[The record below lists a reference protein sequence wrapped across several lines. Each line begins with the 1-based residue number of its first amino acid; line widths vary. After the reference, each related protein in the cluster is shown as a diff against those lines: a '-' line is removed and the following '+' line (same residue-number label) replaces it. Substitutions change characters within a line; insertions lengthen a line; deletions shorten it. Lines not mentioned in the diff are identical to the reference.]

1 MEVLTLQQAG
11 FLAWSKSKKNKG
23 LFAAA
28 SLYDSFSA
36 SDANQGDATL
46 QIHSFDIVNK
56 TSSSQKLGVAT
67 FEGAHFTSIDWET
80 FGEDGSYPYGIIAS
94 GFDNGVVGLWDP
106 NYIIQNSQSDSV
118 GDSNQ
123 RGLISLQEVHE
134 APVNT
139 IAFNPFRQHLIA
151 SGGVEVAVHNLEKNI
166 AEPDVF
172 SPGSDVHQGSTI
184 TSVSWNR
191 KVPHILGSASQNG
204 ISVVWDLKL
213 NKSIFNFSDPS
224 RVATNRN
231 VCLSWNPEIP
241 TQIAVVYDDAKVPE
255 LQIWDLRNPK
265 GPIFCT
271 VKGHTKG
278 IHYLDWS
285 VTDPSL
291 IVTVGRDN
299 KACIWNYK
307 LSSDNLVSEF
317 TLDEPASQVKWSPKQ
332 PEIYSVSS
340 ASGNST
346 IYSLNNQLDHIPAWI
361 RPPVGARFG
370 FDGRLAVFSEKGGM
384 NIKEF
389 QVKAPEDELQ
399 PHIADF
405 EQIFGTTKVDI
416 PRLCQDRVDSDL
428 LNDED
433 REQWAFIQAA
443 IKNETDDILEAL
455 GFDKITILK
464 KAENYTGKYYV
475 TRATTTTTHKVESD
489 FKMLTAE
496 EAEDFF
502 DTLNKKSTKDA
513 TGRKSESMADVGDE
527 DITQEVVTRNNNWN
541 AGIEKIIKG
550 NILIG
555 NIEGAVD
562 SALKCGRVAEA
573 LLLAYSK
580 GGDFFKSTIKSYV
593 TSSNDPFVKN
603 VIRYL
608 VEDQVEELVLNYSL
622 EDWKECVALC
632 HSLSQKN
639 ANTFKKYMDQ
649 LATRF
654 IQERDDHNT
663 ALLCYILSKNFL
675 RILET
680 FASASE
686 KYTKGSYDHTVFLI
700 NTVEKIIA
708 LKHVTGY
715 FEPNSLIDRF
725 LFDLSKVL
733 HVYNKDFL
741 ILNLITINDSFGFE
755 CLVIR
760 DRLFHSSPE
769 FQSSFPPKAFPFHKE
784 TLNVKVR
791 KVAKVEA
798 HPKRSGLHPEPA
810 QTFNKPGPGGPV
822 DAGRPGPGG
831 PGGIKPIGGPGIRPP
846 FNTGLPPQQHPVV
859 EQPKQELPPTGGL
872 GKPTPSR
879 SGPGIFNPAT
889 QKKDDV
895 IPPPI
900 MKPGGPGVGG
910 SQTIPRGVQFVPPT
924 ADHKTHEP
932 QHTQDLPPTKSDF
945 PPTGRPGPSFPGASN
960 PVKTNPPTMTQPP
973 TFKNTGFP
981 KPGQPGPSKPTLPTP
996 VGGFQANPTQT
1007 NPPGP
1012 TMSGPTGFGGPGPK
1026 PGFPSPNGAHMGG
1039 PPSGSM
1045 GFVKSSQSNFEGPP
1059 KPVPGGNFGRAPVGG
1074 DTMKFA
1080 PPRMGMGMGPTGST
1094 TSLPAEKFNGDVS
1107 QLPEEFHPVYDTIM
1121 RGMDLIDQ
1129 IDQQNPKKKAEMD
1142 QKMNTL
1148 WDILLSGSMKPVTVN
1163 DLKRMAKALDQE
1175 DLNTAVTMQQKIARE
1190 DYTAN
1195 KEWLYVMRRIVTRK

>member
-1 MEVLTLQQAG
+1 M
-11 FLAWSKSKKNKG
+11 
-23 LFAAA
+23 
-28 SLYDSFSA
+28 
-36 SDANQGDATL
+36 
-46 QIHSFDIVNK
+46 
-56 TSSSQKLGVAT
+56 GVAT

-106 NYIIQNSQSDSV
+106 NQIIQNSQADGLG

-123 RGLISLQEVHE
+123 RGLISLQEVHDG
-134 APVNT
+134 PVHT
-139 IAFNPFRQHLIA
+139 LAFNPFRQHLIA

-224 RVATNRN
+224 RVANNRN

-332 PEIYSVSS
+332 PEIYSVSNT
-340 ASGNST
+340 SGSTT

-361 RPPVGARFG
+361 RPVVGARFG

-389 QVKAPEDELQ
+389 QLKTPEDELT
-399 PHIADF
+399 PHIAEF
-405 EQIFGTTKVDI
+405 EASFGTTKVDI
-416 PRLCQDRVDSDL
+416 PRLCENRVLSDL
-428 LNDED
+428 LSDED
-433 REQWAFIQAA
+433 REQWSFIQAA
-443 IKNETDDILEAL
+443 TKNDHDDILEAL
-455 GFDKITILK
+455 GFDKINIIK
-464 KAENYTGKYYV
+464 RAENYTGKYYV
-475 TRATTTTTHKVESD
+475 TRASTTATQKVESD

-496 EAEDFF
+496 EAENFF
-502 DTLNKKSTKDA
+502 DTLNKKSTNEA
-513 TGRKSESMADVGDE
+513 SGRKSASMADVDDE
-527 DITQEVVTRNNNWN
+527 YITQENVTKNNNWN
-541 AGIEKIIKG
+541 AGIEKIIKS

-573 LLLAYSK
+573 LLLAYAK

-593 TSSNDPFVKN
+593 TSCNDPFVKN

-608 VEDQVEELVLNYSL
+608 VEDQIEDLVMNYSL

-632 HSLSQKN
+632 NSLSQKN

-686 KYTKGSYDHTVFLI
+686 KYVKGSYDHTVFLM

-708 LKHVTGY
+708 LKHITGY
-715 FEPNSLIDRF
+715 FEPNSLVDRF
-725 LFDLSKVL
+725 LYDLSKVL
-733 HVYNKDFL
+733 HSYGKDFL
-741 ILNLITINDSFGFE
+741 VLNLITINDSFGFE

-760 DRLFHSSPE
+760 DRLFHSSLE
-769 FQSSFPPKAFPFHKE
+769 FQGLFPPKAFPFHKE
-784 TLNVKVR
+784 TLNVKV
-791 KVAKVEA
+791 KKAKIETTHA
-798 HPKRSGLHPEPA
+798 KRPGLHPEP
-810 QTFNKPGPGGPV
+810 TPNVKPGPGGPV
-822 DAGRPGPGG
+822 GIGGPGPMGGAGPKPIVGGGPKPIVGGRPPFNPSFPNTQTQHTEPPKQDLPPTGPVGGLKSTPSRPGPGG
-831 PGGIKPIGGPGIRPP
+831 PGG
-846 FNTGLPPQQHPVV
+846 
-859 EQPKQELPPTGGL
+859 
-872 GKPTPSR
+872 
-879 SGPGIFNPAT
+879 FNPM

-900 MKPGGPGVGG
+900 MKTGPGVGG
-910 SQTIPRGVQFVPPT
+910 SQTIPKGVHFVPPT
-924 ADHKTHEP
+924 TDHH
-932 QHTQDLPPTKSDF
+932 
-945 PPTGRPGPSFPGASN
+945 
-960 PVKTNPPTMTQPP
+960 
-973 TFKNTGFP
+973 
-981 KPGQPGPSKPTLPTP
+981 
-996 VGGFQANPTQT
+996 
-1007 NPPGP
+1007 
-1012 TMSGPTGFGGPGPK
+1012 
-1026 PGFPSPNGAHMGG
+1026 
-1039 PPSGSM
+1039 PPS
-1045 GFVKSSQSNFEGPP
+1045 
-1059 KPVPGGNFGRAPVGG
+1059 
-1074 DTMKFA
+1074 
-1080 PPRMGMGMGPTGST
+1080 
-1094 TSLPAEKFNGDVS
+1094 
-1107 QLPEEFHPVYDTIM
+1107 
-1121 RGMDLIDQ
+1121 
-1129 IDQQNPKKKAEMD
+1129 
-1142 QKMNTL
+1142 
-1148 WDILLSGSMKPVTVN
+1148 N
-1163 DLKRMAKALDQE
+1163 DL
-1175 DLNTAVTMQQKIARE
+1175 N
-1190 DYTAN
+1190 YPPF
-1195 KEWLYVMRRIVTRK
+1195 Y

>member
-1 MEVLTLQQAG
+1 
-11 FLAWSKSKKNKG
+11 
-23 LFAAA
+23 
-28 SLYDSFSA
+28 
-36 SDANQGDATL
+36 
-46 QIHSFDIVNK
+46 
-56 TSSSQKLGVAT
+56 LGTAT

-80 FGEDGSYPYGIIAS
+80 FGEDGSYPYGVIAT
-94 GFDNGVVGLWDP
+94 GLDNGVVGLWDA
-106 NYIIQNSQSDSV
+106 NQIIQNSQADSFG

-123 RGLISLQEVHE
+123 RGLISLQEVHDG
-134 APVNT
+134 PVHT
-139 IAFNPFRQHLIA
+139 LAFNPFRQHLIA

-224 RVATNRN
+224 RVANNRN

-271 VKGHTKG
+271 QKGHTKG

-317 TLDEPASQVKWSPKQ
+317 SLDEPASQVKWSPKQ
-332 PEIYSVSS
+332 PEIYSVSNN
-340 ASGNST
+340 SGNTT

-361 RPPVGARFG
+361 RPVVGARFG

-389 QVKAPEDELQ
+389 LVKAPEDELT
-399 PHIADF
+399 PHINEF
-405 EQIFGTTKVDI
+405 EESFGTTKVDI
-416 PRLCQDRVDSDL
+416 KKLCQNRVISEL
-428 LNDED
+428 LSDED
-433 REQWAFIQAA
+433 REQWAFIDAA
-443 IKNETDDILEAL
+443 TKNDHDDILEAL
-455 GFDKITILK
+455 GFDKTGIIK
-464 KAENYTGKYYV
+464 RAENYTGKYYV
-475 TRATTTTTHKVESD
+475 TRASTTTTQKVESD

-513 TGRKSESMADVGDE
+513 SGRKSASMADVDDE
-527 DITQEVVTRNNNWN
+527 YITQENVTKNSNWN

-573 LLLAYSK
+573 LLLAYAK

-593 TSSNDPFVKN
+593 TSCNDTFVKN

-608 VEDQVEELVLNYSL
+608 VEDQIEDLVMNYSL
-622 EDWKECVALC
+622 DDWKECVALC
-632 HSLSQKN
+632 NSLSQKN
-639 ANTFKKYMDQ
+639 ATTFKKYMDQ

-686 KYTKGSYDHTVFLI
+686 KYTKGSYDHTVFLM

-708 LKHVTGY
+708 LKHITGY
-715 FEPNSLIDRF
+715 FEPNSLVDRF
-725 LFDLSKVL
+725 LYDLSKVL
-733 HVYNKDFL
+733 HSYGKDFL
-741 ILNLITINDSFGFE
+741 VLNLITINDSFGFE
-755 CLVIR
+755 CLVMR
-760 DRLFHSSPE
+760 DRLFHSSSE
-769 FQSSFPPKAFPFHKE
+769 FQGLFPPKAFPFHKE
-784 TLNVKVR
+784 TLNVKV
-791 KVAKVEA
+791 KKAKIEA
-798 HPKRSGLHPEPA
+798 SHSKRPGLHPEP
-810 QTFNKPGPGGPV
+810 TSNVK
-822 DAGRPGPGG
+822 PGPGG
-831 PGGIKPIGGPGIRPP
+831 PGGMGGPGPIGGAGPKPIVGGGPKPVVGGRPP
-846 FNTGLPPQQHPVV
+846 FTPGGFTPTQHTEAPKQDLPPVTGL
-859 EQPKQELPPTGGL
+859 
-872 GKPTPSR
+872 KPTPSR
-879 SGPGIFNPAT
+879 PGGPGVFNPT
-889 QKKDDV
+889 PKKDDV

-900 MKPGGPGVGG
+900 MKPGPGVGG
-910 SQTIPRGVQFVPPT
+910 SQTIPKGVHFVPSDHHPT
-924 ADHKTHEP
+924 THNEP
-932 QHTQDLPPTKSDF
+932 VNELPPPKNDF
-945 PPTGRPGPSFPGASN
+945 PGSGRIGGPGSN
-960 PVKTNPPTMTQPP
+960 IGKPNPPTINNPP
-973 TFKNTGFP
+973 TFKPSGPGFP
-981 KPGQPGPSKPTLPTP
+981 KPGQPGPGKPTLPTP
-996 VGGFQANPTQT
+996 MGGFQTNPT
-1007 NPPGP
+1007 NPSSTGPIGGP
-1012 TMSGPTGFGGPGPK
+1012 TSFGAGPKPSFGGPV
-1026 PGFPSPNGAHMGG
+1026 NGGHMGG
-1039 PPSGSM
+1039 PPSGTI
-1045 GFVKSSQSNFEGPP
+1045 GGLKTSQTNFEPP
-1059 KPVPGGNFGRAPVGG
+1059 KPSAGGFPGANLGRPMPPVAGP
-1074 DTMKFA
+1074 K
-1080 PPRMGMGMGPTGST
+1080 MGQIGQMGHVGQPTGST
-1094 TSLPAEKFNGDVS
+1094 TSIPEKFTGDVS
-1107 QLPEEFHPVYDTIM
+1107 QLPEEFQPLYDTIM
-1121 RGMDLIDQ
+1121 RGMDLLDQ

-1142 QKMNTL
+1142 QKMNQL
-1148 WDILLSGSMKPVTVN
+1148 FDILVAGTMKPVTVN
-1163 DLKRMAKALDQE
+1163 DLKRLVKALDQE
-1175 DLNTAVTMQQKIARE
+1175 DLNTALTMQQKIARE

-1195 KEWLYVMRRIVTRK
+1195 KDWLYVMRRVVTRK